1 VSRRRTESKKTLK
14 ALIDKAAVLIEALPY
29 IRRFRDKT
37 IVIKYGGH
45 AMTDPELRASF
56 ATDVVL
62 LKYIGLRPVIV
73 HGGGP
78 QIEGTLGRLGIQ
90 SSFVDG
96 LRVTDDA
103 TMEVVEMVLGGTVN
117 REIVG
122 LVQSAGGKAVGL
134 TGNDG
139 RLLLVKRRSGAS
151 KDLGR
156 VGEVVAVDPGPI
168 TAMTDAGFI
177 PVIAPIGVDEEGV
190 TYNVN
195 ADDAAGA
202 IAGALR
208 AEKLIQLTDVEGVKD
223 ASGKL
228 LQQLSEADVARLI
241 ADGTIKGGMIPKV
254 QCCLDALKAGVTRSH
269 IIDGRMQH
277 AVLLEI
283 FTDGGVGTVFT
294 ARPTPRAPKRA

>member
-1 VSRRRTESKKTLK
+1 MVRD
-14 ALIDKAAVLIEALPY
+14 AIDKAAILIEALPY
-29 IRRFRDKT
+29 IRRFQDKT

-56 ATDVVL
+56 ALDVVL
-62 LKYIGLRPVIV
+62 LKYISLKPVIV

-78 QIEGTLGRLGIQ
+78 QIEETLERLGIQ
-90 SSFVDG
+90 SRFVDG

-122 LVQSAGGKAVGL
+122 LIQSGGGKAIGL

-139 RLLLVKRRSGAS
+139 RLLLVKRRVREGA
-151 KDLGR
+151 DLGR
-156 VGEVVAVDPGPI
+156 VGEVVAVDPVPI
-168 TAMTDAGFI
+168 TAVGDAGFI
-177 PVIAPIGVDEEGV
+177 PVIAPIGVDEQGV
-190 TYNVN
+190 THNVN

-202 IAGALR
+202 IASALR

-228 LQQLSEADVARLI
+228 IPQLTETDVRKLI
-241 ADGTIKGGMIPKV
+241 AEGTIRGGMIPKV
-254 QCCLDALKAGVTRSH
+254 ECCLQALRGGVARSH
-269 IIDGRMQH
+269 IVDGRMQH

-283 FTDGGVGTVFT
+283 FTDTGVGTAFL
-294 ARPTPRAPKRA
+294 ARPAKRR